1 MSEYKTVRYE
11 FKASYLDQEY
21 IPLSLQNYINHYHEL
36 SNILDYRSG
45 NMVLAPG
52 KTYSGVGQNFLFLA
66 CALDVSITI
75 NGNNTTVVTP
85 PTNTTN
91 PNNDIYFSVSEFVL
105 VQKSTTFSFIIKPL
119 SYTAA
124 CSNNIHYFHGIIST
138 SS

>member
-21 IPLSLQNYINHYHEL
+21 IPLSMQNYINHYHEL

-45 NMVLAPG
+45 NMILSPG
-52 KTYSGVGQNFLFLA
+52 QTYSGIGQNFLFLA

-75 NGNNTTVVTP
+75 NSTT
-85 PTNTTN
+85 PTTTTTN
-91 PNNDIYFSVSEFVL
+91 PNTDVYFSVSEFVL
-105 VQKSTTFSFIIKPL
+105 VQKNTAFSFIIRPI

-138 SS
+138 TS